1 MEDTVQPLL
10 PPFGSL
16 VKTACKGVMQ
26 LEEDTPH
33 TVFRGHRIYF
43 CLPECL
49 TTFDQN
55 PSTSCLAGDPLLE
68 SE

>member
-1 MEDTVQPLL
+1 
-10 PPFGSL
+10 
-16 VKTACKGVMQ
+16 MQ